1 MCETSGWAAASTRQ
15 ARAGL
20 SRLIEPGDLLGPLTV
35 AVLGPEH
42 TLQLIR
48 SGTGPT
54 AQEQQRVGQA
64 AEESGLTAWQRRLS
78 AALERWRT
86 RLPQIRDTQ
95 MLRSL
100 RRCGGGLLIPEDAA
114 WPPQLT
120 DLGTAQPLALWF
132 RVAAGDSDP
141 YALAPAR
148 LPQPGRSVA
157 VVGSREMTDYGGR
170 VAWETARELAVH
182 GVSIISGGA
191 YGIDAAAHRGSLA
204 GAPEDSWPALAVL
217 AGGVDR
223 LYPAGND
230 RLLHAIL
237 DRGIIVSEMA
247 PGSAPTRHR
256 FLQRNRLIA
265 ALAAGTVVVEARWR
279 SGALSTAHHA
289 MDIGRPV
296 GAVPGSVHS
305 ASSAGCHRLLRQTPA
320 QLITDAADIMELVA
334 ADGAHPG
341 WTRDFRPAATA
352 AGAASAESRF
362 ATDGLGEIDRRIY
375 EALPVRST
383 TTPSRLS
390 EVAGLPIPQI
400 FGGLTRLERKKLVR
414 RTSGG
419 WRRTGDHPA
428 PPAHT

>member
-1 MCETSGWAAASTRQ
+1 MCDTSGWAATSTRH

-35 AVLGPEH
+35 EVLGAEQ
-42 TLQLIR
+42 TLELIA

-54 AQEQQRVGQA
+54 PQEQQRVGEA
-64 AEESGLTAWQRRLS
+64 AEASGLTARQRRLP
-78 AALERWRT
+78 AALQRWRT

-100 RRCGGGLLIPEDAA
+100 YRCGGGLLIPEDAA
-114 WPPQLT
+114 WPRQLN
-120 DLGTAQPLALWF
+120 DLGPAQPLALWF

-141 YALAPAR
+141 YSLAPAR
-148 LPQPGRSVA
+148 LPQAGRSVA
-157 VVGSREMTDYGGR
+157 VVGSREMTDYGGK
-170 VAWETARELAVH
+170 VAWETARELAAH

-191 YGIDAAAHRGSLA
+191 YGIDAAAHRGSLD
-204 GAPEDSWPALAVL
+204 GAQEDGWPALAVL

-223 LYPAGND
+223 FYPAGND

-237 DRGIIVSEMA
+237 DRGIILSEMP

-296 GAVPGSVHS
+296 GAVPGSVYS
-305 ASSAGCHRLLRQTPA
+305 ASSAGCHRLLRHTPA

-334 ADGAHPG
+334 ADGADPG
-341 WTRDFRPAATA
+341 WPPGLRPAASA
-352 AGAASAESRF
+352 AVTGDAESRS
-362 ATDGLGEIDRRIY
+362 ATDGLGEVDRRIF

-390 EVAGLPIPQI
+390 EAAGLPMPQVL
-400 FGGLTRLERKKLVR
+400 GGLTRLERKRLVH
-414 RTSGG
+414 
-419 WRRTGDHPA
+419 RTGGRWGRTGHQLGR
-428 PPAHT
+428 T